1 MGAMLNGSQMSE
13 TLRISICDPNESSR
27 DDLKKYLVGMDNVW
41 LEADCSRYEFFVEI
55 VEQTTPDLAV
65 IDLDADEPKALGLIE
80 TIHAKFPQTGI
91 IAVSSRSDGQLI
103 LSAMRA
109 GAREYLNSP
118 IQIEELMGALDRVAS
133 TSADGSRRQK
143 KSGSIISVAG
153 VSGGVGTTSVAVNIA
168 CALGRGANN
177 SVVLVD
183 LDLSLGDADVFLDMI
198 PEYTLLDV
206 TQNISRLDLALM
218 RKSLT
223 EHESGIFLLPRPIQ
237 LQDSHSIET
246 EDLKKV
252 IGLLRASFT
261 HIVFDLSKSYNHL
274 DIAALKMS
282 DHILM
287 LTQLDLPCLRN
298 VVRLFSSLEAYE
310 GVHEKIKIV
319 VNRVVSDKSQINEKK
334 AEETIGQEIF
344 WQIPNNYP
352 VISECRNNGIPLHVH
367 SPKAAIT
374 NSIAELARQLDGE
387 PDEEGAGAEAA
398 KKSGWLKFLSK

>member
-1 MGAMLNGSQMSE
+1 MSG
-13 TLRISICDPNESSR
+13 TLRISICDPNETSR
-27 DDLKKYLVGMDNVW
+27 DDLKKFLVGMDNVW

-65 IDLDADEPKALGLIE
+65 IDLDANEQNALGLIE
-80 TIHAKFPQTGI
+80 KIHGKFPNTGI
-91 IAVSSRSDGQLI
+91 IAISSRSDGQLI

-133 TSADGSRRQK
+133 TSADGSSRPK

-168 CALGRGANN
+168 CALGRSADN

-183 LDLSLGDADVFLDMI
+183 LDLSLGDADVFLDLI

-223 EHESGIFLLPRPIQ
+223 RHESGIYLLPRPIQ
-237 LQDSHSIET
+237 LQDMNAVDT

-274 DIAALKMS
+274 DIAALQLS

-298 VVRLFSSLEAYE
+298 VVRLLSSLDAYD
-310 GVHEKIKIV
+310 GVNEKVKIV
-319 VNRVVSDKSQINEKK
+319 VNRTAPDKSQINEKK
-334 AEETIGQEIF
+334 AEETIDREIF
-344 WQIPNNYP
+344 WRIPNNYQ

-374 NSIAELARQLDGE
+374 NSISELALKLDSDDLG
-387 PDEEGAGAEAA
+387 DSSSQGDDQG